1 MKTTKLKNG
10 SVSARVYLGSRN
22 GKEIVKRIT
31 ASTPKELRKKIQE
44 EKYLFTLEKKAETG
58 KDLTLRQCFEQYI
71 ETHENIFSP
80 STIQGYKVI
89 VRNSF
94 QDLMD
99 KNINDI
105 TEMDIQAEI
114 NSMASNLSFKTISSR
129 YSLFVCSVAPY
140 RREVKN
146 WHPKMPPKKK
156 AELYIPTKED
166 VEALISYA
174 EKESPE
180 MVLPIMLGAFCGLR
194 RGEIASLTFAD
205 IHDGAV
211 HISKAI
217 VNTGGRVYQEK
228 APKSYAGFRSVPLS
242 PRVEQFIEERKKSSE
257 KLISVDLEAITD
269 RFSHIVKNA
278 GVHPMRFHDLRHFFA
293 SQLVLLGIPDIY
305 AIKLTG
311 HSTTNMLRN
320 VYQHTFKEAEDL
332 FRQKLV
338 QSL

>member
-44 EKYLFTLEKKAETG
+44 EKYLFTLNKQTETG

-99 KNINDI
+99 KPINDI
-105 TEMDIQAEI
+105 TEMDIQADI

-129 YSLFVCSVAPY
+129 YSLFVCSVSPY
-140 RREVKN
+140 RREVKS

-174 EKESPE
+174 EEQSPE

-205 IHDGAV
+205 VHDGAV

-332 FRQKLV
+332 FRKKLV

>member
-44 EKYLFTLEKKAETG
+44 EKYLFTLNKQMETG

-99 KNINDI
+99 KPISEI

-114 NSMASNLSFKTISSR
+114 NSMASNLSSKTISSR
-129 YSLFVCSVAPY
+129 YSLFVCAVSPY
-140 RREVKN
+140 RREVKM

-174 EKESPE
+174 EEQSPE

-194 RGEIASLTFAD
+194 RGEIAAMTFAD

-217 VNTGGRVYQEK
+217 VNSGGRVYLEK

>member
-44 EKYLFTLEKKAETG
+44 EKYLFTLNKQTETG

-94 QDLMD
+94 QDLMN
-99 KNINDI
+99 KPISDI

-114 NSMASNLSFKTISSR
+114 NSMASNLSPKTISSR
-129 YSLFVCSVAPY
+129 YSLFVCAVSEY
-140 RREVKN
+140 RPEVKN

-156 AELYIPTKED
+156 VELYIPTKED
-166 VEALISYA
+166 IEALISYA
-174 EKESPE
+174 EKESPD
-180 MVLPIMLGAFCGLR
+180 MVLPIMFGAFCGLR

-217 VNTGGRVYQEK
+217 VNSGGRVYLEK

-311 HSTTNMLRN
+311 HSTTSMLRN